1 MIKAIVIDDVS
12 RSRASLIDDLKRYCP
27 EVHVVAEADS
37 VRTGVEVIRSNK
49 ADVVF
54 LDIQLED
61 GNGFNILEQ
70 AGEADFKVIF
80 TTGSDEYGIKAV
92 KFSALDY
99 LLKPI
104 DPDELVAAVDK
115 LKTASKEMNSGITDN
130 LSVLIENLKNINNTS
145 KRIALNSADRVH
157 VVNVSDIVR
166 CESQRNYTLFY
177 IKGNKQILV
186 TRTLKEFEEML
197 EDSGFVRV
205 HHSHLI
211 NISYLKEFVKSDG
224 GYAVMSDSSQVPVAV
239 RKKDHLMKLLG
250 LH

>member
-1 MIKAIVIDDVS
+1 MIKAVIIDDIE
-12 RSRASLIDDLKRYCP
+12 RSRASLADDLKRYCP
-27 EVHVVAEADS
+27 DVTIVGEGDS
-37 VRTGVEVIRSNK
+37 VKTGLTVIKQYRP
-49 ADVVF
+49 DVVF

-70 AGEADFKVIF
+70 IDKTDFKVIF

-104 DPDELVAAVDK
+104 DPDELIAAVTK
-115 LKTASKEMNSGITDN
+115 LRKAREEEPADIKEN
-130 LSVLIENLKNINNTS
+130 LSVLIENLKNINNSS

-157 VVNVSDIVR
+157 VVNVTDIIR

-177 IKGNKQILV
+177 LHGNKQILV
-186 TRTLKEFEEML
+186 TKTLKEFEEML
-197 EDSGFVRV
+197 ADSGFVRI

-224 GYAVMSDSSQVPVAV
+224 GYAIMTDNSQVPVAV
-239 RKKDHLMKLLG
+239 RKKEHLMQLLG

>member
-1 MIKAIVIDDVS
+1 MIKAVIIDDID
-12 RSRASLIDDLKRYCP
+12 RSRTSLADDLKRYCP
-27 EVHVVAEADS
+27 DITIVGEADS
-37 VRTGVEVIRSNK
+37 VKTGVEAIK
-49 ADVVF
+49 KHKPDVVF

-70 AGEADFKVIF
+70 VGRTDFKVIF

-104 DPDELVAAVDK
+104 DPDELISAVSK
-115 LKTASKEMNSGITDN
+115 LRETIREKPSDIKDN
-130 LSVLIENLKNINNTS
+130 LSVLIENLKNINNS
-145 KRIALNSADRVH
+145 SRRIALNSADRVH
-157 VVNVSDIVR
+157 VVNVTDIIR

-197 EDSGFVRV
+197 DDSGFVRI

-211 NISYLKEFVKSDG
+211 NISYLREFVKSDG
-224 GYAVMSDSSQVPVAV
+224 GYAVMTDNSQVPVAV
-239 RKKDHLMKLLG
+239 RKKEHLMQLLG

>member
-1 MIKAIVIDDVS
+1 MIKAVIIDDIE
-12 RSRASLIDDLKRYCP
+12 RSRTSLADDLARYCP
-27 EVHVVAEADS
+27 DITIVGEASS
-37 VRTGVEVIRSNK
+37 VKTGVEAIRK
-49 ADVVF
+49 HKPDVVF

-70 AGEADFKVIF
+70 VGKTDFKVIF

-104 DPDELVAAVDK
+104 DPDELIAAVNK
-115 LKTASKEMNSGITDN
+115 LKETTKEEPADIKDN
-130 LSVLIENLKNINNTS
+130 LSVLIENLRNINNST

-157 VVNVSDIVR
+157 VVNVPDIIR

-177 IKGNKQILV
+177 LKDNKQILV
-186 TRTLKEFEEML
+186 TRTLKEFEDML
-197 EDSGFVRV
+197 QDSGFIRI

-224 GYAVMSDSSQVPVAV
+224 GYAVMTDNTHVPVAV
-239 RKKDHLMKLLG
+239 RKKEHLLQLLG

>member
-1 MIKAIVIDDVS
+1 MIRAIIIDDVA
-12 RSRASLIDDLKRYCP
+12 RSRASLADDLKRHCP
-27 EVHVVAEADS
+27 EVNVIAEADS
-37 VRTGVEVIRSNK
+37 VKAGVDTINRHK
-49 ADVVF
+49 PDVVF

-70 AGEADFKVIF
+70 VDKTGFKVIF

-104 DPDELVAAVDK
+104 DPDELVAAVAK
-115 LKTASKEMNSGITDN
+115 LKNPQEAKTGINDN
-130 LSVLIENLKNINNTS
+130 LSVLIENLKNINNSS

-157 VVNVSDIVR
+157 VVNVSDIIR

-186 TRTLKEFEEML
+186 TRTLKEFEDML
-197 EDSGFVRV
+197 EDSGFARV

-211 NISYLKEFVKSDG
+211 NISYLKEFVKGDG
-224 GYAVMSDSSQVPVAV
+224 GYAVMTDGSEVPVAV
-239 RKKDHLMKLLG
+239 RKKEHLLQILG

>member
-1 MIKAIVIDDVS
+1 MIRAIIIDDVK
-12 RSRASLIDDLKRYCP
+12 RSRESLADDLKRHCP
-27 EVHVVAEADS
+27 EVEIVGEAES
-37 VRTGVEVIRSNK
+37 VKTGIDAIRK
-49 ADVVF
+49 HHPDVVF

-70 AGEADFKVIF
+70 VGKADFKVIF

-104 DPDELVAAVDK
+104 DPEELVAAVQK
-115 LKTASKEMNSGITDN
+115 LSESKEQKQDIGNNI
-130 LSVLIENLKNINNTS
+130 SVLIENLKNINNTS

-186 TRTLKEFEEML
+186 TKTLKEFEDML

-211 NISYLKEFVKSDG
+211 NMSYMKEFVKSDG
-224 GYAVMSDSSQVPVAV
+224 GYAVMTDGSQVPVAV
-239 RKKDHLMKLLG
+239 RKKEHLLQILG

>member
-1 MIKAIVIDDVS
+1 MIRAIIIDDVK
-12 RSRASLIDDLKRYCP
+12 RSRESLADDLKRYCP
-27 EVHVVAEADS
+27 DVEIVGEAES
-37 VRTGVEVIRSNK
+37 VKTGIEAIK
-49 ADVVF
+49 KHQPDVVF

-70 AGEADFKVIF
+70 IGKADFKVIF

-104 DPDELVAAVDK
+104 DPEELVAAVSK
-115 LKTASKEMNSGITDN
+115 LHDSKEKKQDIGNNI
-130 LSVLIENLKNINNTS
+130 SVLIENLKNINNTS

-157 VVNVSDIVR
+157 VINVSDIIR

-186 TRTLKEFEEML
+186 TRTLKEFEDML

-211 NISYLKEFVKSDG
+211 NMSYMKEFVKSDG
-224 GYAVMSDSSQVPVAV
+224 GYAVMTDGSQVPVAV
-239 RKKDHLMKLLG
+239 RKKEHLLQMLG

>member
-1 MIKAIVIDDVS
+1 MIRAIIVDDIQ
-12 RSRASLIDDLKRYCP
+12 RSRASLADDLKRYCP
-27 EVHVVAEADS
+27 EVEVIAEAAS
-37 VRTGVEVIRSNK
+37 VKTGVDAIK
-49 ADVVF
+49 KHKPDVVF

-70 AGEADFKVIF
+70 VGKADFKVIF

-104 DPDELVAAVDK
+104 DPEELVAAVGK
-115 LKTASKEMNSGITDN
+115 LKEASQAEKEGIKDN
-130 LSVLIENLKNINNTS
+130 ISVLIENLKNINNS
-145 KRIALNSADRVH
+145 SRRIALNSADRVH
-157 VVNVSDIVR
+157 VVNVSDIIR

-186 TRTLKEFEEML
+186 TRTLKEFEDML

-224 GYAVMSDSSQVPVAV
+224 GYALMTDGSEVPVAV
-239 RKKDHLMKLLG
+239 RKKEHLLQLLG

>member
-1 MIKAIVIDDVS
+1 MIKAVIIDDIE
-12 RSRASLIDDLKRYCP
+12 RSRASLADDLKRHCP
-27 EVHVVAEADS
+27 EIIVVGEGYS
-37 VRTGVEVIRSNK
+37 VTTGIEVIK
-49 ADVVF
+49 KYQPDVVF
-54 LDIQLED
+54 LDIQLDD

-70 AGEADFKVIF
+70 VGSTGFKVIF
-80 TTGSDEYGIKAV
+80 TTGSDEYGIRAV

-104 DPDELVAAVDK
+104 DPDELVAAVNK
-115 LKTASKEMNSGITDN
+115 LKHAKKEDPVDIRDN
-130 LSVLIENLKNINNTS
+130 LSVLIENLKNINNSS

-157 VVNVSDIVR
+157 VVNVTDIIR

-177 IKGNKQILV
+177 LKGNKQILV
-186 TRTLKEFEEML
+186 TKTLKEFEEML

-211 NISYLKEFVKSDG
+211 NISYLREFVKSDG
-224 GYAVMSDSSQVPVAV
+224 GYAVMNDNSQVPVAV
-239 RKKDHLMKLLG
+239 RKKEHLMHLLG

>member
-1 MIKAIVIDDVS
+1 MIKAIVIDDVA
-12 RSRASLIDDLKRYCP
+12 RSRASLIDDLSRYCP
-27 EVHVVAEADS
+27 EVEVIAEADS
-37 VRTGVEVIRSNK
+37 VRTGTEAIKAHK
-49 ADVVF
+49 ADVIF

-61 GNGFNILEQ
+61 GTGFNILEN
-70 AGEADFKVIF
+70 AGSPDFKVIF

-104 DPDELVAAVDK
+104 DPEELVAAVSK
-115 LKTASKEMNSGITDN
+115 LKSASKAGSGITDN
-130 LSVLIENLKNINNTS
+130 ISVLIENLKNLSNSS

-157 VVNVSDIVR
+157 VINVSDIVR

-224 GYAVMSDSSQVPVAV
+224 GYAVMTDSSQVPVAV
-239 RKKDHLMKLLG
+239 RKKEHLMKLLG

>member
-1 MIKAIVIDDVS
+1 MIRAIIIDDVQ
-12 RSRASLIDDLKRYCP
+12 RSRASLADDLKRYCP
-27 EVHVVAEADS
+27 DVEVVAEAES
-37 VRTGVEVIRSNK
+37 VKTGVETIK
-49 ADVVF
+49 KQKPDVVF
-54 LDIQLED
+54 LDIELED
-61 GNGFNILEQ
+61 GTGFNILEQ
-70 AGEADFKVIF
+70 LGTPSFKVIF

-104 DPDELVAAVDK
+104 DPEELIAAVDK
-115 LKTASKEMNSGITDN
+115 LRSSSKESGDIKDN
-130 LSVLIENLKNINNTS
+130 ISVLIENLKSISNTS

-186 TRTLKEFEEML
+186 TRTLKEFEDML
-197 EDSGFVRV
+197 EDSGFARV

-224 GYAVMSDSSQVPVAV
+224 GYAVMTDGSEVPVAV
-239 RKKDHLMKLLG
+239 RKKEHLLQILG

>member
-1 MIKAIVIDDVS
+1 MIRAIIIDDVQ
-12 RSRASLIDDLKRYCP
+12 RSRASLADDLKRYCP
-27 EVHVVAEADS
+27 DVELVAEAES
-37 VRTGVEVIRSNK
+37 VKTGVEAIKKHKPDVI
-49 ADVVF
+49 F
-54 LDIQLED
+54 LDIELED
-61 GNGFNILEQ
+61 GTGFNILEQ
-70 AGEADFKVIF
+70 VGKTDFKVIF

-104 DPDELVAAVDK
+104 DSEELVAAVDK
-115 LKTASKEMNSGITDN
+115 LKAASKIEKPDIQDN
-130 LSVLIENLKNINNTS
+130 ISVLIENLKSINNSS

-186 TRTLKEFEEML
+186 TRTLKDFEDML
-197 EDSGFVRV
+197 DDSGFVRV

-224 GYAVMSDSSQVPVAV
+224 GYALMSDGSEVPVAV
-239 RKKDHLMKLLG
+239 RKKEHLLQLLG

>member
-1 MIKAIVIDDVS
+1 MIRAIIIDDVE
-12 RSRASLIDDLKRYCP
+12 RSRASLADDLKRYCP
-27 EVHVVAEADS
+27 EVEVIAEAES
-37 VRTGVEVIRSNK
+37 VKTGVEAIK
-49 ADVVF
+49 KHQADVVF
-54 LDIQLED
+54 LDIELED

-70 AGEADFKVIF
+70 VGKADFKVIF

-104 DPDELVAAVDK
+104 DPEELVAAVSK
-115 LKTASKEMNSGITDN
+115 LQESKEKKQDIGSNI
-130 LSVLIENLKNINNTS
+130 SVLIENLKNINNTS
-145 KRIALNSADRVH
+145 RRIALNSADRVH

-186 TRTLKEFEEML
+186 TKTLKEFEDML
-197 EDSGFVRV
+197 DDSGFVRV

-211 NISYLKEFVKSDG
+211 NMSYMKEFVKSDG
-224 GYAVMSDSSQVPVAV
+224 GYAVMTDGSQVPVAV
-239 RKKDHLMKLLG
+239 RKKEHLLQMLG